1 LLETLY
7 AAFATS
13 EPRLLLSY
21 AVIFGLIL
29 LLVGASIWL
38 RGHNA
43 TREALD
49 AAAQD
54 ELARL
59 QEQVGRLERT
69 ERELAERTE
78 RLYALQSEQAA
89 LRATLSERDNEARRL
104 EQDLGEARV
113 GLTDFRNRM
122 EQEVND
128 LKASQAEL
136 RERLASSAADHRAKA
151 DEAEQLRAELKQVR
165 DQRDDLQRVL
175 GEARVAMTDLKSRAE
190 EERRGHAE
198 KLTMLQEAKAQLSD
212 QFKALAND
220 ILEEKSKTFAQ
231 TNREALGGLLEPL
244 KTQLA
249 DFKGKVEEVYVNETK
264 ERSALGEQVRNLINL
279 NQQLSKDAHNLTSAL
294 RGQAKTQGNWGELIL
309 ERVLEA
315 AGLTKGLHYETQ
327 ESHARDDGSRIQPDV
342 VVKLPGERFLVID
355 SKVSLNAYEDFA
367 NEDSSEAHKEAA
379 LRRHVDSLKGHI
391 RDLSAKNYQDI
402 HGVSSLDFVI
412 LFVPIEP
419 AFLVAITRETELW
432 YQAWTKNILLVSPS
446 SLLFVVRTVA
456 HLWQK
461 EQQTR
466 NAQDIARRGAEL
478 YDKLVGFVEDLDKLG
493 RGLQLAQDS
502 YEKAYSKFTSGRG
515 NLIRQAEML
524 KSLGLKPSKQLDQT
538 LVAEA
543 MEDGETALPAP
554 GEDQSSTS

>member
-1 LLETLY
+1 MLETLN

-21 AVIFGLIL
+21 AVIFGLIM
-29 LLVGASIWL
+29 LLVGATIWL

-49 AAAQD
+49 AAARE

-59 QEQVGRLERT
+59 QEQVGRLEKT
-69 ERELAERTE
+69 ERDLSERTE

-113 GLTDFRNRM
+113 GLTDFRSRM

-136 RERLASSAADHRAKA
+136 RERLASSTADHRAKA
-151 DEAEQLRAELKQVR
+151 DEAEQLRADLKQVR

-190 EERRGHAE
+190 EERRSHAE
-198 KLTMLQEAKAQLSD
+198 KLAMLQEAKVQLSD

-220 ILEEKSKTFAQ
+220 ILEEKSKSFAE
-231 TNREALGGLLEPL
+231 TNRAALGGLLEPL

-327 ESHARDDGSRIQPDV
+327 ESHAREDGSRIQPDV

-367 NEDSSEAHKEAA
+367 NEDSTEAEKEAA
-379 LRRHVDSLKGHI
+379 LRRHVESLKGHI
-391 RDLSAKNYQDI
+391 RDLSAKNYHDI

-524 KSLGLKPSKQLDQT
+524 KSLGLKPSKQLDQS

-543 MEDGETALPAP
+543 MEDGEIALPP
-554 GEDQSSTS
+554 PEDSQSTSS